1 MADTTTAAPAT
12 ADAAAASDA
21 LSSGAAASSTPT
33 ALRPLAELMTQD
45 AFDVE
50 SVLAAQG
57 NWADE
62 ETKPTSSTAPAEESH
77 DDEGNDNADANAE
90 TAQADEEETSDS
102 ETSTETDEEGNEED
116 AEVVQDQ
123 NGKKLINVRHFN
135 RMMRQRNDA
144 KKAAR
149 EAIEKAAAAEAKA
162 QAVEARLLE
171 VEDKPVVVPAANDP
185 LSGVATEP
193 QLEATIQN
201 ATAWRNWARRNMHGG
216 TPPIQGAD
224 EMTPDQVADA
234 LESAEA
240 ILEAAPA
247 KRVFLR
253 EFSQKRAEIRKV
265 MPQMFTDGTPEH
277 QSAETYRRQ
286 LLNFRT
292 AAEQD
297 AIIAKLLK
305 IDHQERE
312 ERDGVARYTR
322 VALKKDAANQ
332 QGATTAKVVTTKP
345 SPKPSGTAMTS
356 QPAMRQLGGSTTR
369 QQIAQRLRDAES
381 MDVEELLAAGVA

>member
-1 MADTTTAAPAT
+1 
-12 ADAAAASDA
+12 
-21 LSSGAAASSTPT
+21 
-33 ALRPLAELMTQD
+33 
-45 AFDVE
+45 
-50 SVLAAQG
+50 
-57 NWADE
+57 
-62 ETKPTSSTAPAEESH
+62 
-77 DDEGNDNADANAE
+77 
-90 TAQADEEETSDS
+90 
-102 ETSTETDEEGNEED
+102 
-116 AEVVQDQ
+116 
-123 NGKKLINVRHFN
+123 
-135 RMMRQRNDA
+135 
-144 KKAAR
+144 
-149 EAIEKAAAAEAKA
+149 
-162 QAVEARLLE
+162 
-171 VEDKPVVVPAANDP
+171 
-185 LSGVATEP
+185 
-193 QLEATIQN
+193 
-201 ATAWRNWARRNMHGG
+201 
-216 TPPIQGAD
+216 
-224 EMTPDQVADA
+224 
-234 LESAEA
+234 
-240 ILEAAPA
+240 
-247 KRVFLR
+247 
-253 EFSQKRAEIRKV
+253 
-265 MPQMFTDGTPEH
+265 MFTDGTPEH